1 LFFSKESEL
10 KLEDYSDASYASCS
24 DTRKSYSGNAFRLR
38 NATIIWKSQK
48 QKCVTKFTTEAEYV
62 ALSLASGQM
71 IWLKRALEKLRYDVS
86 CALFTD
92 STEAKDIVENSKINE
107 RTKHIDV
114 TYHYTREKLLEEE
127 FFLFHISS
135 AQNHAN
141 LMTKPLG
148 RQLYDKHTKLLACN
162 SEEKC

>member
-1 LFFSKESEL
+1 
-10 KLEDYSDASYASCS
+10 
-24 DTRKSYSGNAFRLR
+24 
-38 NATIIWKSQK
+38 
-48 QKCVTKFTTEAEYV
+48 V
-62 ALSLASGQM
+62 ALSLASEQM
-71 IWLKRALEKLRYDVS
+71 IWLKRALKKLRYDVP

-92 STEAKDIVENSKINE
+92 STEAKDIVENSKINK

-114 TYHYTREKLLEEE
+114 TYHYIREKLLEEE

-141 LMTKPLG
+141 LMIKPLG

-162 SEEKC
+162 SEEEC